1 MSEHKDSTAQE
12 SEGISP
18 QDISYSEFID
28 GYYET
33 RRQIVPVTE
42 GITQKTEL
50 KGIDELEESVDS
62 VYKEFF
68 IIESM
73 YREVLKDEKE
83 RRIPNLMNIGKRYK
97 KSLEL
102 FSFVN
107 QFENPM
113 IKLFLLN
120 KAGAF
125 DNGNHRNELKKI
137 LNENDRIFWNLSF
150 CQEIGYKKGVEMS
163 KDIINSETPIDSYEY
178 MNLYILIPLRD
189 FDGKAFGRKIVRDL
203 QRRET
208 LTEKEARH
216 FKKQIMFQYKK
227 NKESTKKQ
235 SGVCGPIE
243 EGDCG
248 KIMEL
253 IGEKEFKG

>member
-83 RRIPNLMNIGKRYK
+83 RRIPNLMNIGKT
-97 KSLEL
+97 
-102 FSFVN
+102 V
-107 QFENPM
+107 
-113 IKLFLLN
+113 
-120 KAGAF
+120 
-125 DNGNHRNELKKI
+125 
-137 LNENDRIFWNLSF
+137 
-150 CQEIGYKKGVEMS
+150 
-163 KDIINSETPIDSYEY
+163 
-178 MNLYILIPLRD
+178 
-189 FDGKAFGRKIVRDL
+189 
-203 QRRET
+203 
-208 LTEKEARH
+208 
-216 FKKQIMFQYKK
+216 
-227 NKESTKKQ
+227 
-235 SGVCGPIE
+235 
-243 EGDCG
+243 
-248 KIMEL
+248 
-253 IGEKEFKG
+253 